1 MSKASHAGPPF
12 RADHVGSLLRP
23 PVLRRAYGDFAAGRL
38 SPDAFGDIQDR
49 AIREV
54 VALQEGVGLKSV
66 TDGEFRR
73 ASYWAHFVEAIDGF
87 TVKPA
92 IFRFHDAAGSEQE
105 FLAPHVESRI
115 SRPRSIS
122 GGEFDFLRSVTAQT
136 PKITMP
142 SPPTLH
148 FWRGRDGVDHDAY
161 PDIEAFFADLGRVY
175 REEIADLAA
184 RGARYLQID
193 EVPIAMLCDSAVCE
207 TLAAQGVDAAR
218 LMDRYVALINDCVA
232 ARPEGVTL
240 TMHLCRGNFKGR
252 WLSEGGYEGVAEKL
266 FNEIDVDAFF
276 LEYDSPRA
284 GDFAPLRFVPKG
296 RAVVLGLVSSK
307 TPVLESRDDLKRR
320 IDEASNHL
328 PLAQLAL
335 SPQCGFASTVAG
347 NPITEDDEVRKLA
360 LIVEVAAQVWGD

>member
-1 MSKASHAGPPF
+1 MSEVSCAGPPF

-23 PVLRRAYGDFAAGRL
+23 PELRRAHRDFADGRL
-38 SPDAFGDIQDR
+38 SEDAFRDIQDQ
-49 AIREV
+49 AIRDV
-54 VALQEGVGLKSV
+54 VALQEGVGLKAV

-73 ASYWAHFVEAIDGF
+73 ASYWAHFVEAIEGF

-92 IFRFHDAAGSEQE
+92 IFRFHDDAGSEQE
-105 FLAPHVESRI
+105 FLAPHVEGRI

-122 GGEFDFLRSVTAQT
+122 GHEFAFLAEVAHAL

-148 FWRGRDGVDHDAY
+148 FWRGRDGVDRDAY
-161 PDIEAFFADLGRVY
+161 PDIETFFEDLAQVY
-175 REEIADLAA
+175 RQEIADLAE

-193 EVPIAMLCDSAVCE
+193 EVPIAMLCDSQVCE
-207 TLAAQGVDAAR
+207 ILAAQGVDAAR
-218 LMDRYVALINDCVA
+218 LLDRYVALINACVG
-232 ARPEGVTL
+232 ARPEGVTMA
-240 TMHLCRGNFKGR
+240 MHLCRGNFKGR
-252 WLSEGGYEGVAEKL
+252 WLSEGGYDAVAEKL

-296 RAVVLGLVSSK
+296 RTVVLGLVSSK
-307 TPVLESRDDLKRR
+307 TPVLESKDHLKRR
-320 IDEASNHL
+320 IDEASRHL
-328 PLAQLAL
+328 ALEQLAL

-347 NPITEDDEVRKLA
+347 NPVTQEDEIRKLA
-360 LIVEVAAQVWGD
+360 LIVETASEVWGD